1 MSRIFSD
8 VQQIPSAV
16 VSIFYGKPAD
26 EGGYKT
32 VAEKIK
38 EELLI
43 LAVYDTV

>member
-1 MSRIFSD
+1 MNFFQMSHKFLSGGF
-8 VQQIPSAV
+8 
-16 VSIFYGKPAD
+16 IFYGKPAD

>member
-1 MSRIFSD
+1 MSHKILSGGF
-8 VQQIPSAV
+8 
-16 VSIFYGKPAD
+16 IFYGKPTD